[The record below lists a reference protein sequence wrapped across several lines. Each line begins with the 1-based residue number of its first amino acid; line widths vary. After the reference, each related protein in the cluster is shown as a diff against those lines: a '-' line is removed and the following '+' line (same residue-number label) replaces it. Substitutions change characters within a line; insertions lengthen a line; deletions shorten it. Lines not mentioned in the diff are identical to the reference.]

1 MNQQEQGLIQYADR
15 QYACAME
22 RVLDRVGGKW
32 KGLILWS
39 LDEHPWRFNALRR
52 KFPGLS
58 QKMLTQQLRE
68 LEHDGLIHRAVL
80 GQKPPHVE
88 YTLTEAGKS
97 FIPVLHFMND
107 WGKQHF
113 EATVDEAATAPSGNQ
128 HDLPVES

>member
-1 MNQQEQGLIQYADR
+1 
-15 QYACAME
+15 ME

-68 LEHDGLIHRAVL
+68 LEHDGLINRTVL
-80 GQKPPHVE
+80 GTLPPHVE
-88 YTLTEAGKS
+88 YTLTESGKT

-113 EATVDEAATAPSGNQ
+113 GATADAAATAPSGNQ